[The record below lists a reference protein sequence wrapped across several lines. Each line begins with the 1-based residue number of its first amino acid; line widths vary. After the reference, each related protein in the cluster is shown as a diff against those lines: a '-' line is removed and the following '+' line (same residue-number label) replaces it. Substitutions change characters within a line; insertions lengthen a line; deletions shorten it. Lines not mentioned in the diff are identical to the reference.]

1 MLIYTYEHFLN
12 DLVPLSEQCQSFQP
26 DTVVAV
32 ARGGMTLAHAL
43 AMSLDVRNLQSIR
56 AESYDGE
63 HQRDRVSIAGKCDLS
78 QSKRVLVVD
87 DIVDSG
93 KTLAELV
100 PSLQSQYPSC
110 EFRVATLF
118 TKKTAEFHPDFSLH
132 EADEWI
138 EFFWERD
145 FLKTGSL

>member
-12 DLVPLSEQCQSFQP
+12 DIQTLTARCEAFKP
-26 DTVVAV
+26 DTVLAV
-32 ARGGMTLAHAL
+32 ARGGVTLAHAL

-56 AESYDGE
+56 VESYDGE
-63 HQRDRVSIAGKCDLS
+63 SQRETVSILGRADLEDC
-78 QSKRVLVVD
+78 KRVLVVD

-93 KTLAELV
+93 QTLAALIPYLHSEYLN
-100 PSLQSQYPSC
+100 C
-110 EFRVATLF
+110 EFKIATLF
-118 TKKTAEFHPDFSLH
+118 TKPTALLQPDFYLH
-132 EADEWI
+132 EAHEWI

>member
-12 DLVPLSEQCQSFQP
+12 DIQTLTSRCEAFKP
-26 DTVVAV
+26 DTILAV
-32 ARGGMTLAHAL
+32 ARGGITLAHAL

-56 AESYDGE
+56 VESYDGE
-63 HQRDRVSIAGKCDLS
+63 FQREAVSILGKADLEG
-78 QSKRVLVVD
+78 SKRVLVVD

-93 KTLAELV
+93 QTLAALLPYLRTE
-100 PSLQSQYPSC
+100 YPQC
-110 EFRVATLF
+110 EFKIATLF
-118 TKKTAEFHPDFSLH
+118 TKSTALLQPDFSLH
-132 EADEWI
+132 EAREWI